1 MLKFLI
7 HLFGGYT
14 PSEYNQLLLEIN
26 SLNEKLSTESNKVIS
41 LTKDNTTLKEQ
52 VVSLTKDKSDLQ
64 TQVDNLNKIK
74 DSFVIKVDGG
84 KVWIENE

>member
-1 MLKFLI
+1 MFKILI
-7 HLFGGYT
+7 HLLGGYT
-14 PSEYNQLLLEIN
+14 SSEYNQLSVEN
-26 SLNEKLSTESNKVIS
+26 TS
-41 LTKDNTTLKEQ
+41 LTEQITTLTSKN
-52 VVSLTKDKSDLQ
+52 KDLQ

>member
-1 MLKFLI
+1 MIRFLI
-7 HLFGGYT
+7 HLLGGYT
-14 PSEYNQLLLEIN
+14 SAEYNQLSLEID
-26 SLNEKLSTESNKVIS
+26 SLNNTLSTKTDQIDKLKKENK
-41 LTKDNTTLKEQ
+41 
-52 VVSLTKDKSDLQ
+52 DLQ